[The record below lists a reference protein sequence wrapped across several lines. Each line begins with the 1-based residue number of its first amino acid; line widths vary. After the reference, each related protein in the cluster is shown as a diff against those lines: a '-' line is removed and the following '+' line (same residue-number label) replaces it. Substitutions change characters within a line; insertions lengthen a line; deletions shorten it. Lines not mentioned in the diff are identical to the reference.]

1 MNSHKETESSQ
12 TNKVFIRREKKV
24 SVDRQ
29 MGQAQ
34 KKFASLWL
42 FESLT
47 WSISSRFPFGQS
59 SYLPGSESIFGL
71 SQGPYVCS
79 ALSQRWILVKRPMVK
94 LTSPTMGWCPFPFD
108 LRETSPH
115 IWLGR
120 SP

>member
-24 SVDRQ
+24 CVDRQ

-79 ALSQRWILVKRPMVK
+79 ALS
-94 LTSPTMGWCPFPFD
+94 PTMGWCPFPFD

-115 IWLGR
+115 IWLGG